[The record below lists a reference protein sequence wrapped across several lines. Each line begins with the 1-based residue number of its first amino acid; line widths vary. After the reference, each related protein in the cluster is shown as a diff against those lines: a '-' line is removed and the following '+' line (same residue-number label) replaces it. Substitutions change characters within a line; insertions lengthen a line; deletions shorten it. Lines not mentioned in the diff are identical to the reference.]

1 MKLAPFELHRPASL
15 AEAAELL
22 ERLGDEAAVYCG
34 GTELLLVA
42 KLGLT
47 DFTSLVDVKGIP
59 ELQGVSANGELR
71 IGAAV
76 THRELERSE
85 AVRAGWP
92 ALAAMERHV
101 GNVRVRN
108 TGTIGGNLCF
118 ADPHSDPATFLLAA
132 DAGVALRRGAGPE
145 RRLGIE
151 EFVLGPY
158 DTALEPSE
166 LLVSVHV
173 PRLPAGSRLVHRKI
187 SFRERPAITVA
198 VRLDMSDGGVADA
211 RIAVGSVG
219 ARPLRAASAEDMLR
233 GSELGSLGDA
243 GLRAAGDAAA
253 DAIEPM
259 EDLNGS
265 AEYKRQLVRVVTARA
280 LREAAG
286 EVTR

>member
-1 MKLAPFELHRPASL
+1 MKLSPFELHRPGSL
-15 AEAAELL
+15 AEAGELL

-59 ELQGVSANGELR
+59 ELRGVSANGELR

-85 AVRAGWP
+85 TVRSSWP
-92 ALAAMERHV
+92 ALAGMERDV

-132 DAGVALRRGAGPE
+132 GAEVALRRGAGPE
-145 RRLGIE
+145 RRLAIE
-151 EFVLGPY
+151 EFVRGPY
-158 DTALEPSE
+158 DTALEPAE

-173 PRLPAGSRLVHRKI
+173 PRLPAGTPLVHRKI

-198 VRLDMSDGGVADA
+198 VRLDISDGGVAAA
-211 RIAVGSVG
+211 RIAVGSVA
-219 ARPLRAASAEDMLR
+219 ARPLRPAGAEDLLR
-233 GSELGSLGDA
+233 GSELGSLGDDE
-243 GLRAAGDAAA
+243 LRAAGDVAAEA
-253 DAIEPM
+253 VEPM

-265 AEYKRQLVRVVTARA
+265 AEYKRQLVRVVTTRA
-280 LREAAG
+280 LRDAVGEA
-286 EVTR
+286 TR